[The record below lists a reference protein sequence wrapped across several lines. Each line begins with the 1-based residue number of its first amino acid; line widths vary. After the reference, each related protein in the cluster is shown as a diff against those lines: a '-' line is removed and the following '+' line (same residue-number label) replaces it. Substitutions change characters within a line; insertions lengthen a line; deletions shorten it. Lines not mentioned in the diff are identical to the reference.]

1 MILIETTQD
10 TFRGQIESG
19 TLIYLN
25 AENIDY
31 IYKTDPAE
39 DIGFIVMASGIRIK
53 ITSGMNDLFAKIKRQ
68 AQVESIL

>member
-10 TFRGQIESG
+10 TFRGQTESG
-19 TLIYLN
+19 ILIYLN

-31 IYKTDPAE
+31 IYKTDLAE